1 MKTADLELL
10 LEQKESFTEVK
21 RNWRTI
27 IMLIGLTV
35 ISVFFLYPFILVLI
49 NSLKTYGELLTDVFS
64 LPTKAEWRN
73 YPHAWEL
80 MDYPRAFL
88 NTLYVTVVGIVGI
101 IFLSS
106 LAGYKLARTKT
117 RFSNFLFMLCIAPM
131 LTPFHTIMI
140 ALTKVSRELYLIDSL
155 TGLIVIYWGLGA
167 PMAIFLYHGFVK
179 SVPAELDEAAVM
191 DGCTSFQV
199 YSKIIFPLLKPI
211 TTTIVVLDVL
221 WIWND
226 FLLPLLMV
234 NGRQSTKTLQ
244 LRAYQFFGQYV
255 SEWQY
260 VMAAIVM
267 SIVPVVIFFLSMQK
281 HIIKGIVSGAV
292 KG

>member
-1 MKTADLELL
+1 
-10 LEQKESFTEVK
+10 
-21 RNWRTI
+21 
-27 IMLIGLTV
+27 MLIGLTI
-35 ISVFFLYPFILVLI
+35 ISLFFLYPFFLVII
-49 NSLKTYGELLTDVFS
+49 NSLKTYGDLLTDVFS
-64 LPTKAEWRN
+64 LPTKAEWGN
-73 YPHAWEL
+73 YPHAWGL

-88 NTLYVTVVGIVGI
+88 NTLYVTAFGIIGI
-101 IFLSS
+101 IFISS

-117 RFSNFLFMLCIAPM
+117 RFSSILFILCIAPM
-131 LTPFHTIMI
+131 LVPFHTIMI

-155 TGLIVIYWGLGA
+155 TGLIIIYWGLGA
-167 PMAIFLYHGFVK
+167 PLAIFLYHGFVK
-179 SVPAELDEAAVM
+179 TVPAELDEAAVM
-191 DGCTSFQV
+191 DGCTPFQV
-199 YSKIIFPLLKPI
+199 YSKIIFPLLRPI

-234 NGRQSTKTLQ
+234 NGRQATKTLQ

-267 SIVPVVIFFLSMQK
+267 SIVPVAIFFLSMQK
-281 HIIKGIVSGAV
+281 HIIKGIVAGAV

>member
-131 LTPFHTIMI
+131 LAPFHTIMI

>member
-1 MKTADLELL
+1 MKTVTPKFLWERESGIHRAKGKGRKVLTLTCLTLISLL
-10 LEQKESFTEVK
+10 
-21 RNWRTI
+21 
-27 IMLIGLTV
+27 
-35 ISVFFLYPFILVLI
+35 FLYPLFLVFI
-49 NSLKTYGELLTDVFS
+49 NSLKTYAQLLTDIFS
-64 LPTKAEWRN
+64 LPAKVEWGN
-73 YPHAWEL
+73 YPHAWKL
-80 MDYPRAFL
+80 MDYPRAFW
-88 NTLYVTVVGIVGI
+88 NTLYVTVAGIAGI
-101 IFLSS
+101 IFISS

-117 RFSNFLFMLCIAPM
+117 RFSYYLFMLSIAPM

-155 TGLIVIYWGLGA
+155 TGLVVIYWGLGA
-167 PMAIFLYHGFVK
+167 PLAIFLYHGFVK

-191 DGCTSFQV
+191 DGCNSFQV

-234 NGRQSTKTLQ
+234 NGQQSTKTLQ

-267 SIVPVVIFFLSMQK
+267 SLVPVVIFFLIMQK
-281 HIIKGIVSGAV
+281 QIIKGIVSGAV

>member
-1 MKTADLELL
+1 MKTVKPDLL
-10 LEQKESFTEVK
+10 LEQEQSIGLVK
-21 RNWRTI
+21 RNRGNI
-27 IMLIGLTV
+27 ITLICLTL
-35 ISVFFLYPFILVLI
+35 ISLLFLYPLFLVFI
-49 NSLKTYGELLTDVFS
+49 NSLKTYAQLLTDVFS
-64 LPTKAEWRN
+64 LPVKVEWGN
-73 YPHAWEL
+73 YPHAWAL

-88 NTLYVTVVGIVGI
+88 NTLYVTAVGIVGI
-101 IFLSS
+101 IFISS

-117 RFSNFLFMLCIAPM
+117 RLSNFLFMLCIIPM
-131 LTPFHTIMI
+131 LVPFHTIMI

-167 PMAIFLYHGFVK
+167 PLAIFLYHGFVK

-191 DGCTSFQV
+191 DGCTPFQV

-234 NGRQSTKTLQ
+234 NGQQSTKTLQ

-267 SIVPVVIFFLSMQK
+267 SVVPVVIFFLIMQK
-281 HIIKGIVSGAV
+281 QIIKGIVSGAV

>member
-1 MKTADLELL
+1 MKVVEILLGKDQDLTRVKCNL
-10 LEQKESFTEVK
+10 QTIFT
-21 RNWRTI
+21 
-27 IMLIGLTV
+27 LIGLTL
-35 ISVFFLYPFILVLI
+35 ISVLFLYPFFLVLI
-49 NSLKTYGELLTDVFS
+49 NSLKTYAELLTDVFS
-64 LPTKAEWRN
+64 LPTKVEWRN
-73 YPHAWEL
+73 YPHSWRL

-88 NTLYVTVVGIVGI
+88 NTFYVTIVGI
-101 IFLSS
+101 IGIIFISS
-106 LAGYKLARTKT
+106 LAGYKMARTKT
-117 RFSNFLFMLCIAPM
+117 PLSNFLFILCIAPM
-131 LTPFHTIMI
+131 LVPFQTIMI
-140 ALTKVSRELYLIDSL
+140 TLTKVSRDLYLMDSL
-155 TGLIVIYWGLGA
+155 TGLAVIYWGLGT

-191 DGCTSFQV
+191 DGCTPFQV
-199 YSKIIFPLLKPI
+199 YAKIIFPLLKPI

-234 NGRQSTKTLQ
+234 NGQQSAKTLQ
-244 LRAYQFFGQYV
+244 FRAYQFFGQYV

-267 SIVPVVIFFLSMQK
+267 SIVPIIIFFLVMQK
-281 HIIKGIVSGAV
+281 HIIRGIVAGAV